1 MGSDDAL
8 IEKPTESLPD
18 VTDSKMTETIL
29 TNARIV
35 TADEVVHGTLVFRD
49 GKIADISSGS
59 THVGEDMQGDYVIPG
74 LVELHTDHLE
84 GHYAPRPK
92 VRWNPI
98 ASVLAHDAQVATA
111 GITTVFDALRV
122 GMDYDAD
129 LTMQD
134 MRKLADAVEDSVRQ
148 DRVRADHFIH
158 LRCEVS
164 APDCLEAFSL
174 FDKDDRVRLASLMDH
189 APGQRQFASFDA
201 YAVYYMGKMK
211 MSEEQFREYCGI
223 RIEQSQRNSAPNR
236 IAVSDACRAR
246 GIVLASHD
254 DATIEHV
261 AEAVEQGIRVAEFP
275 TTAEAAAAS
284 KEAGLGV
291 LMGAP
296 NVMRGASH
304 SGNVSARQLA
314 ADGLLD
320 ILSSDYIPFSLIQA
334 AFFIGEAV
342 DGISLPQAVA
352 MVSKNPAEAV
362 SLDDRGVIEAGRRAD
377 LVRVRVDDH
386 VPVVRTVWRE
396 GRRVA

>member
-1 MGSDDAL
+1 
-8 IEKPTESLPD
+8 
-18 VTDSKMTETIL
+18 MTVETVL

-35 TADEVVHGTLVFRD
+35 LPDEIVEGSLLLRD
-49 GKIADISSGS
+49 GLIAAVEPGAAR
-59 THVGEDMQGDYVIPG
+59 TGEDMGGDYIIPG

-98 ASVLAHDAQVATA
+98 AAVLAHDAQVATA
-111 GITTVFDALRV
+111 GITTVLDALRV
-122 GMDYDAD
+122 GMDEDAD
-129 LTMQD
+129 LKSD
-134 MRKLADAVEDSVRQ
+134 DVRKLADAIEDSVRQ
-148 DRVRADHFIH
+148 DRLRADHFIH

-164 APDCLEAFSL
+164 APDCLEAFAN
-174 FDKDDRVRLASLMDH
+174 FEADDRVKLASLMDH
-189 APGQRQFASFDA
+189 APGQRQFVNLETYAYYYQRKLKLTDRDFQKFCEKRMAESAS
-201 YAVYYMGKMK
+201 
-211 MSEEQFREYCGI
+211 
-223 RIEQSQRNSAPNR
+223 NSGPNR
-236 IAVSDACRAR
+236 VFISAACRER

-254 DATIEHV
+254 DATAGHV
-261 AEAVEQGIRVAEFP
+261 DEAIEQGVRVAEFP
-275 TTAEAAAAS
+275 TTEEAAKAS
-284 KEAGLGV
+284 KAAGLGV

-304 SGNVSARQLA
+304 SGNVSARTLA

-320 ILSSDYIPFSLIQA
+320 ILSSDYIPFSLIQS
-334 AFFIGEAV
+334 AFFLGDVV

-362 SLDDRGVIEAGRRAD
+362 GLSDRGVIELGRRAD

-386 VPVVRTVWRE
+386 VPVVRTVWRQ

>member
-1 MGSDDAL
+1 
-8 IEKPTESLPD
+8 
-18 VTDSKMTETIL
+18 MTETIL

-35 TADEVVHGTLVFRD
+35 LADEVVPGSLLLRD
-49 GKIADISSGS
+49 GKIADISAGS
-59 THVGEDMQGDYVIPG
+59 ARTGEDMQGDFIIPG

-129 LTMQD
+129 LTIED
-134 MRKLADAVEDSVRQ
+134 MRKLADAIEDSVRE
-148 DRVRADHFIH
+148 DRLRADHFIH

-164 APDCLEAFSL
+164 APDCREAFAQ
-174 FDKDDRVRLASLMDH
+174 FDGDDRVKLASLMDH
-189 APGQRQFASFDA
+189 APGQRQFAKFEA
-201 YAVYYMGKMK
+201 YAMYYMGKLK
-211 MSEEQFREYCGI
+211 MSEEAFREYCDK
-223 RIEQSQRNSAPNR
+223 RIAQSAQNSAPNR
-236 IAVSDACRAR
+236 VAISDACRER

-254 DATIEHV
+254 DATVAHV
-261 AEAVEQGIRVAEFP
+261 EEAVEQGIRVAEFP
-275 TTAEAAAAS
+275 TTAEAASAS
-284 KEAGLGV
+284 KQAGLGV

-296 NVMRGASH
+296 NIMRGASH

-320 ILSSDYIPFSLIQA
+320 ILSSDYIPFSLIQS
-334 AFFIGEAV
+334 AFFLGDAV
-342 DGISLPQAVA
+342 EGISLPQAVA

-362 SLDDRGVIEAGRRAD
+362 GLSDRGVIEAGRRAD